1 MGWLSRLFKKEKKM
15 DLKEKT
21 LPEIREELSK
31 VDFQWI
37 KGDKAGN
44 VEKFDDVLSDES
56 TGMTFVSFKGGGRI
70 NIELLGEYLDT
81 FPASKV
87 DFNSV
92 AVDNPPITNVLS
104 EATGQDKK
112 SAAPVR
118 RNTVSSIE
126 LEESPIYKLLKQQKE
141 NWVSVNIS
149 LKLNLPPKNLYNVLI
164 TSFDGANEEIVDY
177 VTEGI
182 DIEDIRAALAESIL
196 AYYNVTQKSTSQR
209 SKKNIEENK
218 SVEDGEE

>member
-92 AVDNPPITNVLS
+92 AVDNPPIPNVLS